1 LERSLN
7 KHIDPALLRG
17 LTHRRV
23 GRRDLFRLFGAA
35 GAGLALSACE
45 LEGKKAPSFKRADAQ
60 KFWAGKQTRGHVN
73 FANWPLYM
81 DPKHPELKKFTAK
94 TSITVTYRE
103 VIEGNAPWL
112 AKIKPRLAAGRPIG
126 YDLMVMTNGIEFR
139 ELAAGGYLAPLDHD
153 RLPNFAEYAA
163 KKYKQETF
171 DPGNVFSIP
180 WASGMTGIGYNPK
193 YVKTPPTA
201 IADLWDPQYKGKVG
215 MMSDVLEI
223 GNFALL
229 LDGIEPVDSGAD
241 EWEKA
246 ADRLRSQR
254 DQGIVRE
261 YYDTDYIEPLANGD
275 VWLTMAWSGDIFQ
288 QNVSEGTDLRFV
300 LPEEGATVWT
310 DNMMIPKTAK
320 NPVDAIMLM
329 DFFYDPA
336 IAASL
341 TEYINYI
348 TPVPRTRSIIRS
360 EAAKASGAERQ
371 ALEQVANSPLVFPV
385 GADYT
390 KLHSYRPFEDAAE
403 KGRYL
408 SFFLPIVQS

>member
-1 LERSLN
+1 MNEHS
-7 KHIDPALLRG
+7 DPALLRG

-23 GRRDLFRLFGAA
+23 GRRDLFLLFGAA

-45 LEGKKAPSFKRADAQ
+45 LQSKKAPSFNRADVR
-60 KFWAGKQTRGHVN
+60 KFWVGKQTHGHVD

-81 DPKHPELKKFTAK
+81 DPKHQVLKRFTTS

-103 VIEGNAPWL
+103 VIQDNAPWF
-112 AKIKPRLAAGRPIG
+112 AKIKPRLAAGRSIG
-126 YDLMVMTNGIEFR
+126 YDLMVMTNGIEFTD
-139 ELAAGGYLAPLDHD
+139 LAAQGHLAPLDHA

-163 KKYKQETF
+163 AKYKQETF

-193 YVKTPPTA
+193 YVKNPPTA

-215 MMSDVLEI
+215 MMADTLEI
-223 GNFALL
+223 GNFAML
-229 LDGIEPVDSGAD
+229 LDGIEPVDSGVD

-254 DQGIVRE
+254 DLGIVRH
-261 YYDTDYIEPLANGD
+261 YYTQDYIEPLTRGD

-288 QNVSEGTDLRFV
+288 QNVSKGTNLRFV
-300 LPEEGATVWT
+300 LPEEGATIWT
-310 DNMMIPKTAK
+310 DNMMIPKTAA

-336 IAASL
+336 NAAGL

-348 TPVPRTRSIIRS
+348 PPVPRTRDIIRS
-360 EAAKASGAERQ
+360 DAAKASGAERQ
-371 ALEQVANSPLVFPV
+371 TLEQVANSPLVFPS
-385 GADYT
+385 GADDAQ
-390 KLHSYRPFEDAAE
+390 LHSYRPFENTGE
-403 KGRYL
+403 KERYL
-408 SFFLPIVQS
+408 SIFLPIIQA

>member
-1 LERSLN
+1 MN

-23 GRRDLFRLFGAA
+23 GRRDFFLLFGAA
-35 GAGLALSACE
+35 GAGLALPACE
-45 LEGKKAPSFKRADAQ
+45 LQSKKAPSFKRADAQ
-60 KFWAGKQTRGHVN
+60 KFWADKQAHGHVN

-94 TSITVTYRE
+94 TSITVTYKE
-103 VIEGNAPWL
+103 VIQDTGSWFTKIAPRI
-112 AKIKPRLAAGRPIG
+112 ATGRSIG
-126 YDLMVMTNGIEFR
+126 YDLMVMTNGVEFTD
-139 ELAAGGYLAPLDHD
+139 LVAGGYLAPLDHA

-163 KKYKQETF
+163 TKYKQERF

-215 MMSDVLEI
+215 MMSDTQEI
-223 GNFALL
+223 GNFAML
-229 LDGIEPVDSGAD
+229 LDGIEPVDSGVD
-241 EWEKA
+241 EWAKA

-261 YYDTDYIEPLANGD
+261 YYGQDYIEPLTSGD
-275 VWLTMAWSGDIFQ
+275 VWLSMAWSGDIFQ

-300 LPEEGATVWT
+300 LPEEGATIWT

-336 IAASL
+336 NAASL
-341 TEYINYI
+341 AEYINYV
-348 TPVPRTRSIIRS
+348 TPVPSTRDIIRS
-360 EAAKASGAERQ
+360 DAAKASGDDKT
-371 ALEQVANSPLVFPV
+371 ALEQVADSPLVFPSD
-385 GADYT
+385 ADYA
-390 KLHSYRPFEDAAE
+390 KLHSYRSFKNAQERQQYQSVFE
-403 KGRYL
+403 
-408 SFFLPIVQS
+408 PITQS